1 MCFSHPFCCQVPLLP
16 ESQTSWE
23 FVKRTGPLRPLQTT
37 SLRHSASCAARAVI
51 KPPMNSTRWAR
62 LPKHFP
68 ACHGTRHRSGPET
81 GTWGR
86 LFLRKHKMHESKRI
100 KHPHIIECSCCLVT
114 SCFKLINSKELAPCA
129 KECVRG
135 KIDAQPFFLSLGPW
149 QHESQCFHDSSD
161 SSTFL
166 AWKLVGGVNHCEKY
180 EFVNWDDY
188 PQYMGK
194 TCSKPPTS

>member
-1 MCFSHPFCCQVPLLP
+1 M
-16 ESQTSWE
+16 
-23 FVKRTGPLRPLQTT
+23 
-37 SLRHSASCAARAVI
+37 
-51 KPPMNSTRWAR
+51 
-62 LPKHFP
+62 
-68 ACHGTRHRSGPET
+68 
-81 GTWGR
+81 
-86 LFLRKHKMHESKRI
+86 
-100 KHPHIIECSCCLVT
+100 ECSCCLVT

-166 AWKLVGGVNHCEKY
+166 AWKLVGGFNHCEKY

-188 PQYMGK
+188 PQYMEKKMFQTTNQLDSSTALAWKSGESLVIALFFTQRNITYHQQALNYTGVSLIQAKKIRSCRPSSSQK
-194 TCSKPPTS
+194 THLAWELPMISASSSCESEKY